1 MVKLIDRLINK
12 EYLTERERKEWL
24 GHIKNYIEKLEKKNK
39 ELETDVLEEMYNYQD
54 MARLYHAEVTEHE
67 KTKAFVDI
75 LKRDDVVDRLT
86 REFNELYTKYHTL
99 KAEYEKTRYLLDLTI
114 KEAKKNE

>member
-24 GHIKNYIEKLEKKNK
+24 GHIKEYIEKIRNE
-39 ELETDVLEEMYNYQD
+39 
-54 MARLYHAEVTEHE
+54 
-67 KTKAFVDI
+67 
-75 LKRDDVVDRLT
+75 RDDVVDGLMK
-86 REFNELYTKYHTL
+86 EFNELYTKYHEL
-99 KAEYEKTRYLLDLTI
+99 KIEYEKTRYLLDLTI